1 MISVCTPA
9 RPKILNPCLPPPP
22 RQNTQRESSSS
33 FMFHVYRPV
42 IVDDD
47 RYDTNS
53 VERVRKKNKK
63 QKKDIIENIALLP
76 CGERNVH
83 ARVCVFPRRFR
94 IFREHQHRRKISR
107 ENGHIY
113 IYMYMCMCS
122 VMYVLARNARIPLN
136 SLAPNREHGIRRF
149 ARRKPARR
157 RIFQKCFSSCRISG
171 SFTVPRGSRTTAD
184 REKLKRSGHSRNR
197 ENLPCPCLARRDNYD
212 REEFIG
218 IRRLNSIRFNT
229 NR

>member
-113 IYMYMCMCS
+113 IYIY
-122 VMYVLARNARIPLN
+122 VYVYVLGNVRSRAKRENSAEFPRTESGTRNSSIRAEKTGTSQDIPEMFFFV
-136 SLAPNREHGIRRF
+136 PYQ
-149 ARRKPARR
+149 RKFYRAAWQPYD
-157 RIFQKCFSSCRISG
+157 
-171 SFTVPRGSRTTAD
+171 RGSREIETQRTLA
-184 REKLKRSGHSRNR
+184 ESRKPP
-197 ENLPCPCLARRDNYD
+197 LPLSRAT
-212 REEFIG
+212 G
-218 IRRLNSIRFNT
+218 
-229 NR
+229 